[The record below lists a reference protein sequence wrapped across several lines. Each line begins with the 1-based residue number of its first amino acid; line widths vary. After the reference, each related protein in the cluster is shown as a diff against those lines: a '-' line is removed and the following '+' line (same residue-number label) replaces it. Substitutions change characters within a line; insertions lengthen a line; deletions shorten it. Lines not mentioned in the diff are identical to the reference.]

1 MRRVILG
8 KTGLETSYIGLGTS
22 AAYEGVVCPAKLKVD
37 DYPELLCFAYE
48 HGITLWDT
56 SLTYGTH
63 RAIREALRSV
73 QRKDVV
79 ICSKTVE
86 VTARKVRPS
95 VETALKEIGTD
106 YIDIFLLQCV
116 RNGFDL
122 WYRSGVLEALL
133 KMKEEG
139 YIRAVGIASH
149 GLGALEKSR
158 DLDLDIILGRIN
170 CSGHLMDSR
179 QDGLKS
185 ILAGMPAIKKISGTL
200 LPDALFKKAA
210 ASVQPNIA
218 SETDR
223 ETALKLFQ
231 ELHDLGK
238 SIIGMKILGEGN
250 LSDDVPSAVSYVTS
264 LPFIDAVVAGCC
276 SKKELLE
283 IIEAVDSAVSYT

>member
-1 MRRVILG
+1 MKRVILG

-22 AAYEGVVCPAKLKVD
+22 AAYEGIVCPAKLKVD

-48 HGITLWDT
+48 HGVTLWDT

-63 RAIREALRSV
+63 KAIREALRRV
-73 QRKDVV
+73 RRKDVV
-79 ICSKTVE
+79 ICSKTAE

-158 DLDLDIILGRIN
+158 ALDLDIILGRIN
-170 CSGHLMDSR
+170 CSGHSMDSR

-185 ILAGMPAIKKISGTL
+185 IFAGMPAIKKISGAL

-231 ELHDLGK
+231 ELHGLGK

-250 LSDDVPSAVSYVTS
+250 LSDDIPSAVSYVTS
-264 LPFIDAVVAGCC
+264 LPFIDAVVVGCC